1 MKISKK
7 IIAIA
12 FLVVTNSAALFAQT
26 GVEVMK
32 KNEAQILANDEQF
45 EIMMT
50 LTNDKGKNRVRE
62 LKQVTKRDNLNNRS
76 SLITF
81 SSPAD
86 VKGTGFLAIEN
97 QKAEDDQWLYLPALN
112 KTRRI
117 SAADKSDNF
126 MGSDL
131 AYEDL
136 DTEEISEY
144 DYKLTGSKTIGN
156 VDHFVIEASP
166 KSVKKKKESGYS
178 KRILFVRK
186 DNYMFSLIKYFDK
199 NNELTKE
206 LQAADIRL
214 AKDSKKWRAYKI
226 VVNNIKTGHK
236 TTLVY
241 KNIAIN
247 KGVNDDA
254 FSKRN
259 LEKGI

>member
-7 IIAIA
+7 IIAVA
-12 FLVVTNSAALFAQT
+12 LLAVTNSTALFAQT

-97 QKAEDDQWLYLPALN
+97 PKAEDDQWLYLPALN

-136 DTEEISEY
+136 DTEETSEY

-156 VDHFVIEASP
+156 VDHFVIEATP
-166 KSVKKKKESGYS
+166 NNAKKKKESGYS

-199 NNELTKE
+199 NNELVKE
-206 LQAADIRL
+206 LQAADIRI

-226 VVNNIKTGHK
+226 IVNNIKTGHK

-241 KNIAIN
+241 KNIIIN
-247 KGVNDDA
+247 KGVSNDA

>member
-12 FLVVTNSAALFAQT
+12 LLVATNSTTFFAQT
-26 GVEVMK
+26 GIDIMK

-45 EIMMT
+45 DITMT

-62 LKQVTKRDNLNNRS
+62 IKQVTKRDNMNNRS

-117 SAADKSDNF
+117 SAADKTDNF

-136 DTEEISEY
+136 DTEEISEFE
-144 DYKLTGSKTIGN
+144 YKLTGSKTIDN
-156 VDHFVIEASP
+156 VDHFVIEATP
-166 KSVKKKKESGYS
+166 KSAAKKKETGYS
-178 KRILFVRK
+178 KRILYVRK

-199 NNELTKE
+199 NNQLSKE
-206 LQAADIRL
+206 LIASDIRF
-214 AKDSKKWRAYKI
+214 AKDAKKWRAYKI

-241 KNIAIN
+241 KNILIN
-247 KGVNDDA
+247 KGVSNDA

-259 LEKGI
+259 LERGI